1 MLLVIKTGNFTPG
14 VDSTKIC
21 VLGSSGSPAQW
32 PNCCHLV
39 EIIFIRLCN
48 IHRSPKKQ
56 QTESLSRWNL
66 ILRDYRR
73 IWELIRSNEM
83 VMSETTL
90 QLVEVNQRKLTM
102 WHNNHLKGQEVS
114 VLLQGLDLPVALD
127 ALLPARV
134 QPVVPPQYSHSW
146 TGKDNVLKDQAL
158 SCLYICHSNFI

>member
-1 MLLVIKTGNFTPG
+1 MELRTQMSLTLTNQQVAIIVGLWQNLDQFDKYRVVYAARHQDRQLTGRFRTQKKKAVFTPG

-83 VMSETTL
+83 VMGETTL

-102 WHNNHLKGQEVS
+102 
-114 VLLQGLDLPVALD
+114 
-127 ALLPARV
+127 
-134 QPVVPPQYSHSW
+134 
-146 TGKDNVLKDQAL
+146 
-158 SCLYICHSNFI
+158 

>member
-1 MLLVIKTGNFTPG
+1 MELRTQMSLTLTNQQVAIIVGLWQNLDQFDKYRVVYAARHQDRQLTGRFRTQKKKAVFTPG

-39 EIIFIRLCN
+39 EIIFIRLYN

-83 VMSETTL
+83 VMGETTL

-102 WHNNHLKGQEVS
+102 
-114 VLLQGLDLPVALD
+114 
-127 ALLPARV
+127 
-134 QPVVPPQYSHSW
+134 
-146 TGKDNVLKDQAL
+146 
-158 SCLYICHSNFI
+158 